1 MAAPKSAE
9 VLEKI
14 APILSAPSAKQTT
27 SAVFA
32 TQAATTSP
40 STTPAF
46 KSDLAT
52 WLARSLTSPLVNV
65 RQIPDSEISVIT
77 IWSGTPLSNVST
89 TFNLASGKNSVL
101 KKPEPEITV
110 SPKFPTTSESLTTKR
125 QNFAGLSIVH
135 LCSSE

>member
-1 MAAPKSAE
+1 MEPKSAD

-52 WLARSLTSPLVNV
+52 WFARLLTSPLVKV
-65 RQIPDSEISVIT
+65 RCVPDSEISVIT
-77 IWSGTPLSNVST
+77 IRLGSPLSKVST
-89 TFNLASGKNSVL
+89 TFNSASGKNSVL
-101 KKPEPEITV
+101 KKPEPEIVV
-110 SPKFPTTSESLTTKR
+110 SPRLPTTSESVATNL
-125 QNFAGLSIVH
+125 QN
-135 LCSSE
+135 